1 MTMFMLETDSVTS
14 TSSQV
19 KSLSEQ
25 LDSIASAVEGYAT
38 DATEFDF
45 SGPKGVLASSIKACA
60 TKMLN
65 TCNYIESVVSSHQS
79 FQDSIKFETAEEKA
93 AREKAEQ
100 AANNA
105 NNSNNSYSGGNS
117 SYGGGGSYYGG
128 GGSSS
133 GSPETQTEVPTTP
146 ETTPE
151 MKPIEEKDITDQVKK
166 ITTKDIDEEK
176 LENGSKK
183 IFDKAKYD
191 EDGYAKYDDM
201 YVIACATSVG
211 AVGDIIEITTKDGK
225 TIKCIVGI
233 NDDELKDEIQFVIND
248 KWKEDNENNITTG
261 LMEKVEKVVNKAPGQ
276 PALGVYTK
284 EYKTKDQ
291 EWTVVD
297 TKGNLKDYIEEIKNK
312 VSQSAD
318 KEKYSDKSLSFAE
331 THAYSLY
338 SRKSGIT
345 AEEASQYKY
354 SGQFVSYKTDDLKT
368 ALNKIYTE
376 VSNGRPVVIQVNG
389 NQAGTKASFVT
400 VVGFKDTV
408 TDPSKL
414 TEKDLLI
421 VDSWDGKV
429 ERMDQTNSRFLTTGK
444 DTHKSYS
451 GYYMRVLKDGQPEEV
466 LNAGKIQDQTNTTSN
481 IAQSLSNNSTGAS
494 QVQATTLSYNNTQS
508 TTYNTTAVSTGGG
521 LTQETYSSALA
532 SMSTPSRTDIINKA
546 QEMGLSADYIK
557 TVIGTTQNEGYVG
570 DPYLN
575 YGWSSA
581 MINNPV
587 SSETIYSWGGGNDYY
602 SQANINRGY
611 ENASDEVL
619 KSVYLALT
627 NRNTK
632 IVECDGMYSQTPS
645 QYNLLYSSPN
655 YNCKIYETK

>member
-1 MTMFMLETDSVTS
+1 MTMFMLETDSATS
-14 TSSQV
+14 TSSQI
-19 KSLSEQ
+19 KSLADQ
-25 LDSIASAVEGYAT
+25 LDSISSNVDGYDT
-38 DATEFDF
+38 SATEFDF
-45 SGPKGVLASSIKACA
+45 SGPKGVLAASIKACA

-65 TCNYIESVVSSHQS
+65 TSNYLESVVSSHQS

-93 AREKAEQ
+93 AKEKAAQ
-100 AANNA
+100 AAN
-105 NNSNNSYSGGNS
+105 NNSYSGGNS
-117 SYGGGGSYYGG
+117 SYGGGGSHYGGG

-151 MKPIEEKDITDQVKK
+151 MKPIEAKEVTDQVKK

-176 LENGSKK
+176 LEDGSKK
-183 IFDKAKYD
+183 IFDKVEYD

-201 YVIACATSVG
+201 YVIACATSIG
-211 AVGDIIEITTKDGK
+211 TVGDIIEITTKDGK
-225 TIKCIVGI
+225 TIKCIVGM
-233 NDDELKDEIQFVIND
+233 NDDELKDEIQFVVND
-248 KWKEDNENNITTG
+248 KWKEDNEKNITTG
-261 LMEKVEKVVNKAPGQ
+261 LIDKIEKVVNKAPGQ

-284 EYKTKDQ
+284 EYKTEDQ
-291 EWTVVD
+291 KWTVVD
-297 TKGNLKDYIEEIKNK
+297 TKGNLKDYLEEIKNK

-338 SRKSGIT
+338 SGKSGIS

-389 NQAGTKASFVT
+389 NQAGTKAAFVT
-400 VVGFKDTV
+400 VVGFKDTI

-466 LNAGKIQDQTNTTSN
+466 LNAGKVQEQQTASN
-481 IAQSLSNNSTGAS
+481 IAQTFSNNSTGSS
-494 QVQATTLSYNNTQS
+494 QVQATALSYNNQTPS
-508 TTYNTTAVSTGGG
+508 YNTSTISTGGG
-521 LTQETYSSALA
+521 LTQENYSSAMA
-532 SMSTPSRTDIINKA
+532 SISTPSKADIISKA
-546 QEMGLSADYIK
+546 QELGLSEDYIK

-587 SSETIYSWGGGNDYY
+587 SSETVYSWGGGNDYY
-602 SQANINRGY
+602 SAANINRGY

-632 IVECDGMYSQTPS
+632 IAECDGMYSQTPS